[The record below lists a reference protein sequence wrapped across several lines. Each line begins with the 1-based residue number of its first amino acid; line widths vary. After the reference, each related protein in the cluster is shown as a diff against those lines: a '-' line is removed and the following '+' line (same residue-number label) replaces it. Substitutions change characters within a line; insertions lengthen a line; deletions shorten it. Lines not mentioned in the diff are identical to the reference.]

1 MGLKGQEHK
10 QTDPTS
16 LKPQDAALVELPATR
31 RAPRQ
36 QDPRG
41 NPDTHIQTNLQIS
54 GQRLPNKE
62 GEREKNEGE
71 YQGTYSRD

>member
-1 MGLKGQEHK
+1 MGLRGQEHK

-16 LKPQDAALVELPATR
+16 LKPQDPALVELPATR

-36 QDPRG
+36 RDPRG
-41 NPDTHIQTNLQIS
+41 NLDTHIQTNLQIS

-62 GEREKNEGE
+62 EEREKNEGE
-71 YQGTYSRD
+71 YQGTNSRD